1 VAIHGYLLA
10 VVAAVLWGLLYVLDE
25 RLLAG
30 MSIYRLYF
38 LHSIAGVVVAGA
50 VLIAQG
56 ESPTS
61 FFRLSWPGVAPRLV
75 LTTMAVVAL
84 ACLAIFASIQSL
96 GAARAAVLEI
106 SYPLFVAAF
115 AWLLYR
121 HPVQWPVIIGGIF
134 IFIGSA
140 IIVTWA
146 RDEPKSVSSFPT
158 GAPEAASPASNPSR
172 STSSANAGTASGSRP
187 ARG

>member
-1 VAIHGYLLA
+1 MPIHGYLLA

-25 RLLAG
+25 RLLGA

-38 LHSIAGVVVAGA
+38 LHSVAGVLVAGA
-50 VLIAQG
+50 VLLVQG
-56 ESPTS
+56 EPPSS
-61 FFRLSWPGVAPRLV
+61 LLRISWPGAGPAWV

-115 AWLLYR
+115 AWLLFR
-121 HPVQWPVIIGGIF
+121 QPVEWPVLVGGLF
-134 IFIGSA
+134 VFIGSA
-140 IIVTWA
+140 IIVTW
-146 RDEPKSVSSFPT
+146 
-158 GAPEAASPASNPSR
+158 G
-172 STSSANAGTASGSRP
+172 
-187 ARG
+187 